1 MKTLT
6 KITLLSTLLAVIIHI
21 YLAFHYYPIKF
32 GFSSGPSVCSINAT
46 FDCDAVA
53 ASQFS
58 SFLDV
63 PLAIWG
69 AATNAV
75 IFVLV
80 LLQWWGWTDHPER
93 LRRWNLVLI
102 AGTFVASVVMGALSL
117 KLHSYC
123 LFCISAYVLSIVA
136 FICYRATLQEPFFG
150 ALFDDVP
157 ALFGESRGILFGIA
171 AIPILA
177 FIGHR
182 VMMESYGVTE
192 IDRVVQSSI
201 LDWKGAPKVDLA
213 VAPALAEGPSREQAK
228 MVISEFAD
236 FRCHHCK
243 NAYPSLDRFA
253 KNHADV
259 RLEFYNFPLDGECN
273 EMVPDKTGISC
284 RLAYSVVCA
293 EKQGQG
299 WNLHHALYDDQDT
312 INGGLGGGGSVTE
325 QINTELKKLSEPLKI
340 NTDELFK
347 CMADPATIDA
357 VRLQAKQGVA
367 GKIQGTPTIFV
378 DGRVLNR
385 GQLIPVLDAAMS
397 SK

>member
-6 KITLLSTLLAVIIHI
+6 KITLLSTALAVIVHI
-21 YLAFHYYPIKF
+21 YLAYHYYPIRF

-53 ASQFS
+53 ASQYS
-58 SFLDV
+58 AFLDV
-63 PLAIWG
+63 PMAMWG

-80 LLQWWGWTDHPER
+80 LLQWWGWTEQPER
-93 LRRWNLVLI
+93 LRRWSLI
-102 AGTFVASVVMGALSL
+102 LITGTVVASVVMGALSL
-117 KLHSYC
+117 KLHNYC
-123 LFCISAYVLSIVA
+123 LFCMTAYVLSLIA
-136 FICYRATLQEPFFG
+136 FICYRSTLQEPFF
-150 ALFDDVP
+150 ASIFDDIP
-157 ALFGESRGILFGIA
+157 ALFSESRGILIGIA
-171 AIPILA
+171 AIPALA

-182 VMMESYGVTE
+182 VLMESFGVTE

-201 LDWKGAPKVDLA
+201 TEWKSAPKIDLT

-228 MVISEFAD
+228 LVISEFAD

-253 KNHADV
+253 KNHSDV

-284 RLAYSVVCA
+284 RLAYSVMCA

-299 WNLHHALYDDQDT
+299 WGMHHGLYEDQEV
-312 INGGLGGGGSVTE
+312 INDPAGAPMQQLDE
-325 QINTELKKLSEPLKI
+325 QIKKVADGLKLKTE
-340 NTDELFK
+340 ELFK
-347 CMADPATIDA
+347 CMSDPSTIDA

-367 GKIQGTPTIFV
+367 AKIQGTPTIFV
-378 DGRVLNR
+378 DGRLLNR
-385 GQLIPVLDAAMS
+385 GQLIPVLDAAIG